1 MLAGSDQAVLLAAGL
16 SVVLLLLLL
25 LLGLAVY
32 HLWKKKKK
40 KKQEQQGQSQY
51 EELPSTLPSGP
62 ECSAPV
68 LLVSQKPW
76 AALVS
81 STEQHKDLFVP

>member
-1 MLAGSDQAVLLAAGL
+1 MLAGSDPAVLLAAGL
-16 SVVLLLLLL
+16 SLVLLLLLLLL

-40 KKQEQQGQSQY
+40 QGQSQY

-68 LLVSQKPW
+68 LLVSQNPW

-81 STEQHKDLFVP
+81 STEQRKDLFVP